1 MKLAD
6 FEKMQTKMPDGIQ
19 VVLDFDNYHLS
30 IVQSNFSYGG
40 TKGLYEIGVFAAQ
53 DGVASDMVNLPGI
66 TAEYDTI
73 KGFLT
78 EAEVDAIIK
87 KMYTIT
93 KKDPVQV

>member
-6 FEKMQTKMPDGIQ
+6 FEKISTTVPNGIQ
-19 VVLDFDNYHLS
+19 VVLDFDKYHLS
-30 IVQSNFSYGG
+30 IVQSDFSYGG
-40 TKGLYEIGVFAAQ
+40 TRGLYEIGVFAAQ
-53 DGVASDMVNLPGI
+53 DGVASDMVKLPGI

-78 EAEVDAIIK
+78 EADVDAIIK